1 MLKRLNISN
10 FAIIDNI
17 EIDLPKGLITITGET
32 GAGKSIM
39 LDAMALILGEK
50 IDSKALRGAG
60 NKTVVEATFDVTG
73 YGLDAIL
80 DESGVDNF
88 GHECILRREV
98 LESGRS
104 RAFVNDTPVTL
115 PVMRSV
121 AMRLIDIHSQHSN
134 MLLSKR
140 GYQLSVIDSLAGDD
154 GLRARY
160 QAEYKRLRDLSED
173 LERLRRLSERRK
185 DDEDYLRFQVGQIA
199 RLNLTEGEDVRLMA
213 QERTLSNISEIKSG
227 LWTAERLLAGEDRSI
242 ISDLTAAE
250 QAISRV
256 EPLLDCAQGLSQRL
270 ESARIELGD
279 IARTVSLAQSDLADD
294 PAELDRVQSRLND
307 IYTLERKH
315 KVGSVDELIALRRDM
330 EERLSEIDNSAG
342 AIAAAE
348 ARLAEQKLAAEALA
362 AELTTARKEAAARF
376 SRALVEAAAPLGM
389 ENLRFEVKFSPTPL
403 SPAGADAVSF
413 MTSFNR
419 QQELMPVEET
429 ASGGEVSRLMLCV
442 KSIIAGSMRL
452 PTIVL
457 DEIDTGV
464 SGEMANRVGE
474 MMRGISRTI
483 QVVAIT
489 HLPQVAVKGD
499 CQMKVYKEDRD
510 GATRTSIRRL
520 SAQERVDEIAAMLSG
535 EKIDQ
540 AAVNNAKSLLGM
552 G

>member
-160 QAEYKRLRDLSED
+160 QAEYKRLRDLSEE
-173 LERLRRLSERRK
+173 LERLRQLSERRK

-213 QERTLSNISEIKSG
+213 QERTLSNINEIKSG

-256 EPLLDCAQGLSQRL
+256 EPLLDCAQGRSQRL
-270 ESARIELGD
+270 ESARIELSD

-348 ARLAEQKLAAEALA
+348 AKLAEQKLAAEALA

>member
-330 EERLSEIDNSAG
+330 EERLSEIDNSAE

-348 ARLAEQKLAAEALA
+348 ARLAEQKRAAEALA
-362 AELTTARKEAAARF
+362 AELTTARKEAAAHF